1 MQRAPSVLRKLCLAY
16 IVLWTISPPLAY
28 GDGWRAL
35 ALFCAGIWV
44 ALEFGRQRNIFRYP
58 SKPVLVAVIYVFYTL
73 AIEILVPDSGRL
85 SRHYQVWILLF
96 FLLVFESER
105 RHGGGTYKPLFWL
118 SLLVLPV
125 WMWSTINAYG
135 SVDADASRIISRSSA
150 EAEEL
155 TTQGIGGFGL
165 VYSIVVAIPI
175 LAGFVLRPGRLDWR
189 RMPGGR
195 WRKRLAWLLMLV
207 NLLLAIWM
215 VLNAGYS
222 FAVLLM
228 FGSLL
233 VVFLVNRR
241 GLMPVMRGL
250 LFSIVATVVLLLAFG
265 PLLGFLSDLAQG
277 TEYQQKLAD
286 LQASFAGDSA
296 VGTVDVR
303 LERYQR
309 SLELFLRNPLI
320 GVLEFDDLGKHSA
333 YLDRFAQYGFFFG
346 GLFAYLM
353 LYLPLRVARNRLAD
367 PGISLSVLFV
377 VAAFPLINNVFA
389 AFGFMVFIFY
399 PAAMALTSADVVLA
413 PADRANPVLP
423 ASGSLGRAH

>member
-1 MQRAPSVLRKLCLAY
+1 M
-16 IVLWTISPPLAY
+16 
-28 GDGWRAL
+28 
-35 ALFCAGIWV
+35 
-44 ALEFGRQRNIFRYP
+44 
-58 SKPVLVAVIYVFYTL
+58 
-73 AIEILVPDSGRL
+73 
-85 SRHYQVWILLF
+85 H
-96 FLLVFESER
+96 
-105 RHGGGTYKPLFWL
+105 
-118 SLLVLPV
+118 
-125 WMWSTINAYG
+125 
-135 SVDADASRIISRSSA
+135 
-150 EAEEL
+150 
-155 TTQGIGGFGL
+155 
-165 VYSIVVAIPI
+165 I

-195 WRKRLAWLLMLV
+195 SRKRLAWLLMLV

-277 TEYQQKLAD
+277 TEYPQKLAD
-286 LQASFAGDSA
+286 WQASCAGDSA

-320 GVLEFDDLGKHSA
+320 GVLEFDDLGKHAA

-346 GLFAYLM
+346 
-353 LYLPLRVARNRLAD
+353 
-367 PGISLSVLFV
+367 
-377 VAAFPLINNVFA
+377 
-389 AFGFMVFIFY
+389 
-399 PAAMALTSADVVLA
+399 
-413 PADRANPVLP
+413 
-423 ASGSLGRAH
+423 